1 MALAAVAAVAEPRP
15 ATAGALYD
23 MSIFLNQPHPFAR
36 AFARATRPVP
46 QAVPLAV
53 PLAEI
58 MARPAPVAAP
68 VPRSAPVR
76 AVAASVQEAE
86 AADEATG
93 RPLWGVI
100 SEVRLGALLHDQGL
114 FSSHKEAGADIN
126 LEVLFTPPDLLEA
139 IGSPR
144 PHLGFSAHTLD
155 ETHHAYLG
163 LTWEWTFL
171 RRAFFDFSFGGAVHS
186 GETNSGILG
195 RKDLGCSVLL
205 RAALDLGYR
214 FAGRHAVM
222 VSMSHLSNAKLCDN
236 NEGLE
241 NIGIR
246 YGYAF

>member
-1 MALAAVAAVAEPRP
+1 MKLFLILALAAVAAVAETRP
-15 ATAGALYD
+15 AAAGALYD

-36 AFARATRPVP
+36 AYRPVP
-46 QAVPLAV
+46 RS
-53 PLAEI
+53 EI
-58 MARPAPVAAP
+58 TARPVPVAAP
-68 VPRSAPVR
+68 VPRPARGRP
-76 AVAASVQEAE
+76 AATPIQSAE
-86 AADEATG
+86 AAADAAR

-100 SEVRLGALLHDQGL
+100 SELRLGALLHDQGL
-114 FSSHKEAGADIN
+114 SSSHKEAGADIN

-139 IGSPR
+139 VGSPR

-155 ETHHAYLG
+155 ETHQAYLG

-186 GETNSGILG
+186 GETTSGTLG
-195 RKDLGCSVLL
+195 RKDLGCSVLF
-205 RAALDLGYR
+205 RGALDLGYR

-241 NIGIR
+241 NFGIR

>member
-1 MALAAVAAVAEPRP
+1 MKLFLILALAAVAALAETRP
-15 ATAGALYD
+15 AAAGALYD
-23 MSIFLNQPHPFAR
+23 MSIFLNQPHPFSRAFSRAFPR
-36 AFARATRPVP
+36 AFARPPQVAPQVAPAPRPVP
-46 QAVPLAV
+46 
-53 PLAEI
+53 
-58 MARPAPVAAP
+58 MRPVAAP
-68 VPRSAPVR
+68 L
-76 AVAASVQEAE
+76 QKAE

-100 SEVRLGALLHDQGL
+100 SEVRLGFLFHDQGL

-126 LEVLFTPPDLLEA
+126 LEVLFTSPGLLEA
-139 IGSPR
+139 VGSPR
-144 PHLGFSAHTLD
+144 PHLGFNAHTLD
-155 ETHHAYLG
+155 ETHQAYLG

-171 RRAFFDFSFGGAVHS
+171 RRAFFDFGFGGAVHS
-186 GETNSGILG
+186 GETTSGTLG
-195 RKDLGCSVLL
+195 RKDLGCPVLF

>member
-1 MALAAVAAVAEPRP
+1 MALAAVAAFADMRA

-36 AFARATRPVP
+36 ATRPTP
-46 QAVPLAV
+46 
-53 PLAEI
+53 
-58 MARPAPVAAP
+58 RPAPVAAP
-68 VPRSAPVR
+68 ATRPAPSPASGRPVAAPV
-76 AVAASVQEAE
+76 QWAE
-86 AADEATG
+86 AADNATG
-93 RPLWGVI
+93 RPLWGMI

-114 FSSHKEAGADIN
+114 FSSHKEAGIDIN
-126 LEVLFTPPDLLEA
+126 LEVLFTPPDLLDA

-144 PHLGFSAHTLD
+144 PHLGFSGHTLD
-155 ETHHAYLG
+155 ETHQAYLG

-171 RRAFFDFSFGGAVHS
+171 RRAFFDVGFGGAVHT
-186 GETNSGILG
+186 GETTSGILG
-195 RKDLGCSVLL
+195 RKDLGCSVLF
-205 RAALDLGYR
+205 RGALDLGYR

-241 NIGIR
+241 NFGIR